1 MTNAEYERFFPEHR
15 ERRDSFSWRDRD
27 PVIYVSWTDAARYC
41 NRLSAEKGLKP
52 AYDEQ
57 SWQLIPD
64 ADGFRLPS
72 EAQWEYVATGR
83 GAHRR
88 YPWGDEPPA
97 RKHANLPPDPLGLD
111 PYTRSGAGSGTTPA
125 GSFPAGAS
133 RDGVLDL
140 AGNVSEWCTDTYL
153 DERPRSGR
161 NPVETGASPYRSIRG
176 SSFGYYNSDAENTAR
191 EFNHPGYPGY
201 IYIGFRVA
209 LPEAGLKKTGTR

>member
-1 MTNAEYERFFPEHR
+1 MDRRCPLLQPAFGGEGPEAR
-15 ERRDSFSWRDRD
+15 LRRTELAAD
-27 PVIYVSWTDAARYC
+27 PGRG
-41 NRLSAEKGLKP
+41 R
-52 AYDEQ
+52 
-57 SWQLIPD
+57 
-64 ADGFRLPS
+64 GFRLPS

-83 GAHRR
+83 GENRR
-88 YPWGDEPPA
+88 YPWGDEPPS

-111 PYTRSGAGSGTTPA
+111 PYTRIGAGSGTTPA